1 VAVLFAFFVGL
12 VDLAA
17 EMAVLRAGRF
27 GLGASPQSTAILL
40 SLALAGFGV
49 GAALSRRYQG
59 ARAFAAWRVAAG
71 IFGSVGAL
79 ATLAAA
85 SVPGIVAAWVAPA
98 LSLVSAAAFSIP
110 SGASIPLLFA
120 WTRGLAVRAAIL
132 FAANAIGSIV
142 GVVLGGVVGPIH
154 AGTGICALAVFAVN
168 LAIALLAFLRPAA
181 FEERRGPAPEAPSS
195 GGGRAL
201 PALGIAFSAGA
212 ATIAC
217 EALFARIAPFFLD
230 ERSDALATVL
240 ASALFGLAVGG
251 AMCGLLLRRFR
262 AGSILGVAIAAIA
275 FCGPVALF
283 GLELFTRDRWISAPT
298 TPGQWLGARFLLG
311 GALFA
316 PLFVFVGI
324 LSPLAFD
331 FARGGGR
338 DRAATVNLA
347 YAIGA
352 LVPAWLVP
360 ALLSLGV
367 PTTALLGCVGL
378 VALPAGLA
386 VFGVRSLPVLLPA
399 AAAAFLGSG
408 AVTARVPPFR
418 TRPWL
423 TPLETLEGPAGVAA
437 VVLDRRRQELALFTN
452 AFRAAAT
459 GDDYRYTRSLAHIPS
474 LLCAKPP
481 ERVAVIAVGTGS
493 TAAAALRHKSV
504 RRLDM
509 VEISSEVFSLLPW
522 FRPASDALFPRRASG
537 DADKDTNNTPP
548 TLDPR
553 IVCDVEDGRRFV
565 AKEGEPYDL
574 VILEPLF
581 PDTPSAYP
589 FYTKQFYALAKAR
602 LDKGGILA
610 QWIPIH
616 ATEPLSFRALVATFS
631 VSFPHRAAYLV
642 GESLLLLGS
651 EEPLGLQAGRLAEA
665 LQSPELAADLRRSG
679 CASVGDLVAQCVLG
693 DEGMGFFGTRHPL
706 SDDAPRIERLGILTK
721 RDPAA
726 FEKENLG
733 LLIRARETFPN
744 DPLPGLDQLPA
755 GEQEARRA
763 AGLAYLRARRA
774 LVLDESET
782 LDPSDGSRDRGA
794 LTETTPHPFAALDGQ
809 RDSTARSVREGRGY
823 LASGDVRS
831 ALRVFEKAAAVA
843 RDPVVWLGLA
853 LAYYRSDRAAD
864 AGFAMAVAL
873 ALEPDSPSI
882 LPPEWNDPKTLEE
895 LAKIREPASAL
906 VARLPND
913 PRTLA
918 EVAEALWSGD
928 PPRRIVAL
936 VTVARDRDRLG
947 YEIERLSESLVSRP
961 AAEIQAAL
969 TVAEA
974 LADPT
979 LSATRA
985 KLAAALR
992 K

>member
-1 VAVLFAFFVGL
+1 
-12 VDLAA
+12 
-17 EMAVLRAGRF
+17 M
-27 GLGASPQSTAILL
+27 
-40 SLALAGFGV
+40 
-49 GAALSRRYQG
+49 
-59 ARAFAAWRVAAG
+59 
-71 IFGSVGAL
+71 
-79 ATLAAA
+79 
-85 SVPGIVAAWVAPA
+85 
-98 LSLVSAAAFSIP
+98 
-110 SGASIPLLFA
+110 
-120 WTRGLAVRAAIL
+120 
-132 FAANAIGSIV
+132 
-142 GVVLGGVVGPIH
+142 
-154 AGTGICALAVFAVN
+154 
-168 LAIALLAFLRPAA
+168 
-181 FEERRGPAPEAPSS
+181 
-195 GGGRAL
+195 
-201 PALGIAFSAGA
+201 
-212 ATIAC
+212 
-217 EALFARIAPFFLD
+217 
-230 ERSDALATVL
+230 
-240 ASALFGLAVGG
+240 
-251 AMCGLLLRRFR
+251 
-262 AGSILGVAIAAIA
+262 
-275 FCGPVALF
+275 
-283 GLELFTRDRWISAPT
+283 
-298 TPGQWLGARFLLG
+298 
-311 GALFA
+311 
-316 PLFVFVGI
+316 
-324 LSPLAFD
+324 
-331 FARGGGR
+331 
-338 DRAATVNLA
+338 
-347 YAIGA
+347 
-352 LVPAWLVP
+352 
-360 ALLSLGV
+360 
-367 PTTALLGCVGL
+367 
-378 VALPAGLA
+378 
-386 VFGVRSLPVLLPA
+386 
-399 AAAAFLGSG
+399 
-408 AVTARVPPFR
+408 TARVPPFR

-679 CASVGDLVAQCVLG
+679 CASVGISWPNASSA
-693 DEGMGFFGTRHPL
+693 TRGWASSGRAIRYP
-706 SDDAPRIERLGILTK
+706 DDAPRIERLGILTK

-873 ALEPDSPSI
+873 ALEPDSRPSSRRSGTI
-882 LPPEWNDPKTLEE
+882 PRLSRSWRRSASRPRPSLRGFPTIRVRSPRWPRRSGRGPAAPNRGFGDSRARSRSPGLRDRAPQRIVGVAPRGRDPGRAHGRRGSCRPDALRHARQARRGAAKVNDPIVGLRR
-895 LAKIREPASAL
+895 AVRARGGASRSRRRWIASSSGRL
-906 VARLPND
+906 RSAR
-913 PRTLA
+913 
-918 EVAEALWSGD
+918 
-928 PPRRIVAL
+928 RRG
-936 VTVARDRDRLG
+936 RRSPSLG
-947 YEIERLSESLVSRP
+947 
-961 AAEIQAAL
+961 
-969 TVAEA
+969 
-974 LADPT
+974 
-979 LSATRA
+979 
-985 KLAAALR
+985 
-992 K
+992 